1 MTKKTVCLVLLMY
14 LSIHIAFS
22 QQSLTYTS
30 QFVDYQKALTLYNNS
45 QFLAAQSVFNQI
57 KSKTSDEVLQS
68 DCAYY
73 IANCAVR
80 LNQQNADDLIQG
92 FVEAYPTS
100 TKRNTAFIDVADY
113 YFENNKF
120 AQSRKWY
127 NKVDENSLARPEKEK
142 FNFNNGYASFATKNY
157 RDAKKYLSR
166 VENSQEYGSQ
176 TKYYIGFMAYESDDY
191 DKANEYFEQVSD
203 EEKYKE
209 KLSYYQADLNFKLGK
224 FEEAITLAKNQL
236 PSSDDNE
243 ISELNKIIGESY
255 FNLNQYTEA
264 IPFLTEYKGKRG
276 KWKNTDYYQLG

>member
-14 LSIHIAFS
+14 LTIHSVFS

-45 QFLAAQSVFNQI
+45 QFLAAQSVFNQV

-80 LNQQNADDLIQG
+80 LNQKNADDLIQG
-92 FVEAYPTS
+92 FVEEYPTS

-142 FNFNNGYASFATKNY
+142 FNFNT
-157 RDAKKYLSR
+157 
-166 VENSQEYGSQ
+166 
-176 TKYYIGFMAYESDDY
+176 
-191 DKANEYFEQVSD
+191 
-203 EEKYKE
+203 
-209 KLSYYQADLNFKLGK
+209 
-224 FEEAITLAKNQL
+224 
-236 PSSDDNE
+236 
-243 ISELNKIIGESY
+243 
-255 FNLNQYTEA
+255 
-264 IPFLTEYKGKRG
+264 
-276 KWKNTDYYQLG
+276 